1 MSMDKDVS
9 VYFLGP
15 ARELLRGSADADSN
29 EIKAVTEIDS
39 GSEWNRLCGYKSTI
53 ADCSAI
59 AVSEAMTRMRE
70 IDAERTYPPGFIPVG
85 EAEPIIDRDEVWVH

>member
-9 VYFLGP
+9 VYFMGP
-15 ARELLRGSADADSN
+15 ARELLRGSAGADSN
-29 EIKAVTEIDS
+29 EIKVVPEIDS

-59 AVSEAMTRMRE
+59 DVSEAMTRMRE
-70 IDAERTYPPGFIPVG
+70 IDAKRTYLPGFFPVG
-85 EAEPIIDRDEVWVH
+85 KAEPIIERGEVWVK